1 MKAIVCAD
9 INWGIGKGTGM
20 LFHIPADLKFLKEKT
35 MGSTVIMGRTARF
48 SPCRGRRL
56 CRAGRI

>member
-20 LFHIPADLKFLKEKT
+20 LFHIPADLKFFERRASDFRSYLQSVALRCLIKAVVFQQLKD
-35 MGSTVIMGRTARF
+35 
-48 SPCRGRRL
+48 
-56 CRAGRI
+56 